1 MPRTLRTV
9 SWVVALLAVLATGA
23 GYLYRW
29 YQAQQADA
37 WALELDGRPA
47 PSFTL
52 ASHGEQTVRLD
63 DFTGRM
69 VGLTLVHCRCTDRYP
84 GVFDS
89 LVAAHREPSL
99 NVAEQVAL
107 VTVTV
112 VPECAR
118 TGPIDRVGDPSDPA
132 GSRTST

>member
-52 ASHGEQTVRLD
+52 TSHLGQPVRLD
-63 DFTGRM
+63 ELTGRIT
-69 VGLTLVHCRCTDRYP
+69 VVTFAHTSCPDVCPLTLQ
-84 GVFDS
+84 S
-89 LVAAHREPSL
+89 IAAAHRECHRTCANTCNSWPSRS
-99 NVAEQVAL
+99 
-107 VTVTV
+107 T
-112 VPECAR
+112 
-118 TGPIDRVGDPSDPA
+118 PSMTRWNA
-132 GSRTST
+132 SRSTSRPTTWSDFSS